1 MNDFSYRIIRS
12 RRKTVQITVKDCEVC
27 VRAPY
32 GYSADKIEEFIC
44 EKRKWIER
52 CMLKQ
57 KSVANKLSTTE
68 NKGYLW
74 LLGEK
79 FTCQDE
85 LNEKTVKRFYCER
98 SDILK
103 NKIDVISKECGLVFT
118 SLDFSN
124 AKTLWGTCDSK
135 NNVRLNLRLSALPM
149 HLIEYVIVHELS
161 HTRQHNHS
169 ERFWNIVGAIMPD
182 YKSRRKELKTYS
194 WILNIYR

>member
-1 MNDFSYRIIRS
+1 M
-12 RRKTVQITVKDCEVC
+12 
-27 VRAPY
+27 RAPY
-32 GYSADKIEEFIC
+32 GYSADKIEEFIF

-57 KSVANKLSTTE
+57 KSVANKLATTE
-68 NKGYLW
+68 NEGYLW

-118 SLDFSN
+118 SLAFSN
-124 AKTLWGTCDSK
+124 AKTLWGTCDGK
-135 NNVRLNLRLSALPM
+135 NNVRLNLRLSSLPM

-169 ERFWNIVGAIMPD
+169 ERFWNFVGAIMPD

-194 WILNIYR
+194 WILNMYR